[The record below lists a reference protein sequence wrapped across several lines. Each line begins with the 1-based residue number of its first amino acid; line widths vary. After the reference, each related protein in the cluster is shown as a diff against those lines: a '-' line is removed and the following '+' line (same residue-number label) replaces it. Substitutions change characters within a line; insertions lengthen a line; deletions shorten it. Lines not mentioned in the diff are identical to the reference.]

1 MELQDYLRVI
11 RRSWVLLLV
20 ITLVAV
26 GAATAYSLLKTPEY
40 EATTKV
46 FVSTQSAS
54 SVGDLAQGNT
64 FTQQVVQ
71 SYTDIVTTP
80 IVLDPVIADLDLSTT
95 NTALAQQ
102 VTASAALNTV
112 VIEITVTD
120 MSASASANIA
130 NEIARSL
137 SNVVR
142 DDLAPSTTGTAA
154 PVKVT
159 VVQPASVPLAPSSP
173 NIPLNIALGLLVG
186 LALGVSIAV
195 LRSVLD
201 TRIRGIHDVET
212 VTTAPVLGGIAFDQK
227 GAKRPLIVQDDPRSP
242 RAESFRSLRTNL
254 QFLDFD
260 GRARSFVVTS
270 AIQGE
275 GKTTT
280 VANLGIALSDAGARV
295 VIVDADMRRPQL
307 AEMMGVEGAVGLSDV
322 LIGKVSLVEAIQPW
336 GSEGRLS
343 ILPAG
348 QIPPNPSELLGS
360 QWATDMIDS
369 LNETF
374 DVVLIDAPPL
384 LPVSD
389 AAILSK
395 RTGGAIV
402 VVAAGRTR
410 RAQLTGAI
418 DALDAIGGDVLGVV
432 VTMLP
437 TKGPDAHGHGAGH
450 AGYGYAYNYGELEAK
465 EASRAKGSSRAK
477 SAKGSAA
484 SDESAHVAQRPK
496 SSRWRRVDPSLPGG
510 AVSDS

>member
-20 ITLVAV
+20 ITLVSV

-46 FVSTQSAS
+46 FVSTQSAV

-64 FTQQVVQ
+64 YTQQIVQ
-71 SYTDIVTTP
+71 SYTDIVTSSK
-80 IVLDPVIADLDLSTT
+80 VLDPVISGLNLNTT
-95 NTALAQQ
+95 DVMLAKR

-112 VIEITVTD
+112 VISITATD
-120 MSASASANIA
+120 VVPQTAADIA
-130 NEIARSL
+130 NGIADSL
-137 SNVVR
+137 RTVVR
-142 DDLAPSTTGTAA
+142 DDLAPATSGTAA
-154 PVKVT
+154 PVKIS
-159 VVQPASVPLAPSSP
+159 VVQPADMPLAPSSP

-186 LALGVSIAV
+186 LALGVGIAV

-201 TRIRGIHDVET
+201 TRIRSIHDVEN
-212 VTTAPVLGGIAFDQK
+212 VTTAPVLGGISFD
-227 GAKRPLIVQDDPRSP
+227 AKTKTSPLIVQDDPRSP

-270 AIQGE
+270 AVQGE

-280 VANLGIALSDAGARV
+280 VANLAIALADAGINV
-295 VIVDADMRRPQL
+295 VVVDADMRRPQL
-307 AEMMGVEGAVGLSDV
+307 AEIMGLEGAVGLSDV
-322 LIGKVSLVEAIQPW
+322 LISKASLEDAIQPW
-336 GSEGRLS
+336 GSTGHLH

-360 QWATDMIDS
+360 QNATDLIDS
-369 LNETF
+369 LTETF
-374 DVVLIDAPPL
+374 DIVLLDAPPV

-402 VVAAGRTR
+402 VVAADRTR
-410 RAQLTGAI
+410 KAQLAGAV
-418 DALDAIGGDVLGVV
+418 DALDAIGGDILGVV

-437 TKGPDAHGHGAGH
+437 NRGPDAYGYGAGH
-450 AGYGYAYNYGELEAK
+450 AAYGYAYDYGDQDDAK
-465 EASRAKGSSRAK
+465 KASRSRSAGSSR
-477 SAKGSAA
+477 SARAG
-484 SDESAHVAQRPK
+484 RRG
-496 SSRWRRVDPSLPGG
+496 SSRRAANQPTR
-510 AVSDS
+510 